1 MDPQD
6 LALWQ
11 APALPPLWIL
21 LLLRTFFLVRE
32 RSMSIFLTNQSTC
45 IKNFNLCLIYHHDVL
60 LPKYKEKKSF
70 FTNVDSNINSTLKV
84 IDIKNFTKWTCK
96 YVKTAYR

>member
-60 LPKYKEKKSF
+60 LPKYKEKKNHF
-70 FTNVDSNINSTLKV
+70 LQM
-84 IDIKNFTKWTCK
+84 
-96 YVKTAYR
+96 

>member
-1 MDPQD
+1 MMYCFP
-6 LALWQ
+6 
-11 APALPPLWIL
+11 
-21 LLLRTFFLVRE
+21 
-32 RSMSIFLTNQSTC
+32 N
-45 IKNFNLCLIYHHDVL
+45 IK
-60 LPKYKEKKSF
+60 KKNHF